1 MNKKT
6 KILIVSLIVVAGAL
20 LAVSLIF
27 KPVTEEFSAGTMGS
41 NAASPKQETL
51 KRNNMIRSAL
61 TKDTLQL
68 RGMIQNLVYFRSF
81 NDKVSWQIDST
92 VSTLRNHPLL
102 TDQAYRETFKELET
116 YGYFLADN
124 GQKVRLAELMLRSY
138 LTGRDEPVEASDAEL
153 VLRDFS
159 EFLVQMA
166 GRDAVLQ
173 QAADDID
180 RYLDKS
186 AKKRL
191 MEQEVRE
198 LKGFRDKLL
207 VDNILSQAMAGD
219 KGSLYKLSNYT
230 DLLNQNPGY

>member
-1 MNKKT
+1 MKKKT
-6 KILIVSLIVVAGAL
+6 QILIGALIV
-20 LAVSLIF
+20 LAVAILAISLF
-27 KPVTEEFSAGTMGS
+27 VEPSGDNLAAGTMGG
-41 NAASPKQETL
+41 NAAAPRQETL

-138 LTGRDEPVEASDAEL
+138 LTGRDEPVEASDAEQ

-180 RYLDKS
+180 QYLDKS

-207 VDNILSQAMAGD
+207 VDNLLSQAMAGD
-219 KGSLYKLSNYT
+219 KGSLYKLSHYI